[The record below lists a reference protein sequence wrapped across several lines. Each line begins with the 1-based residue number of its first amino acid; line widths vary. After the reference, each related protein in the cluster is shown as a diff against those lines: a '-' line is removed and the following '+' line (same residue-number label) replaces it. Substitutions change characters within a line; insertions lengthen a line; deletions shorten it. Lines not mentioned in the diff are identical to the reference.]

1 VNRRWF
7 LRGLGASLL
16 ATPVSLAAQEAG
28 KKVARVGRLSP
39 LSRAADA
46 PFLDA
51 FRHGMRDLGW
61 VEGQNL
67 AIEARFAN
75 GTAAQL
81 PALASELL
89 RLNVDVI
96 LAGSTNGGIAA
107 HKATTSIPIVM
118 VTTGDPMAGGF
129 IASLAR
135 PGGNVTG
142 VTALGQELGAK
153 GLELLA
159 QAVPGLTRV
168 AVLCNPTYPGTDR
181 VLKAL
186 RDGARTLGMQLHV
199 LEARDRRD
207 VEAAL
212 AAASGERTRALMV
225 LSDPMLVT
233 HRKRI
238 VELALDHRIPT
249 MYAVRQ
255 YVDDGG
261 LMFYGASLSEMYRHA
276 ASHVDR
282 ILKGA
287 RPGDIPVEQ
296 PTRFELVV
304 NLKAARA
311 LGLAIPPSLLAR
323 ADEVLE

>member
-1 VNRRWF
+1 MNRRRF

-16 ATPVSLAAQEAG
+16 AVPAAVEAQETG
-28 KKVARVGRLSP
+28 KKVARIGRLSP
-39 LSRAADA
+39 LSRATDG
-46 PFLDA
+46 PFLEA
-51 FRHGMRDLGW
+51 FRQNMRELGW

-67 AIEARFAN
+67 AIEARFAD
-75 GTAAQL
+75 GKAAQL
-81 PALASELL
+81 AAAASELV

-96 LAGSTNGGIAA
+96 LAGSTSGGIAA

-118 VTTGDPMAGGF
+118 VTTGDPMASGL

-135 PGGNVTG
+135 PGGNLTG

-199 LEARDRRD
+199 IEARDRRD

-212 AAASGERTRALMV
+212 PAASGERARALMV

-238 VELALDHRIPT
+238 VELAVSQRLPT

-261 LMFYGASLSEMYRHA
+261 LLFYGASLSEMYRHA

-287 RPGDIPVEQ
+287 RPGDLPVEQ